1 VALDIKSYLTQEN
14 SIVAGLAT
22 VALVIANYNLHGGT
36 VAQAHLTEP
45 NHPALT
51 SSNKKA
57 GWTSLVMVAGISL
70 VARDAN
76 IFILGTAAIIV
87 MHSTYLHA
95 IAVNPANNQATE
107 TAPTAT
113 LYAAA

>member
-1 VALDIKSYLTQEN
+1 MALDIKSYLTPEN

-22 VALVIANYNLHGGT
+22 VALVIGNYNLHNGSA
-36 VAQAHLTEP
+36 AQAHMTEP

-76 IFILGTAAIIV
+76 IFILGCAAIIV
-87 MHSTYLHA
+87 MHSSYMHS

>member
-1 VALDIKSYLTQEN
+1 MDIKSYLTPEN

-22 VALVIANYNLHGGT
+22 VALVIGNYNLHNGT
-36 VAQAHLTEP
+36 AAQANMTEP

-51 SSNKKA
+51 GSNKKA
-57 GWTSLVMVAGISL
+57 GYTSLIMVAGISL

-87 MHSTYLHA
+87 MHSSYIHS
-95 IAVNPANNQATE
+95 IAVNPANNKAVPSTP
-107 TAPTAT
+107 AVAS

>member
-1 VALDIKSYLTQEN
+1 MDIKSYLTPEN

-22 VALVIANYNLHGGT
+22 VALVIGNYNLHNGT
-36 VAQAHLTEP
+36 AAQANMTEP

-51 SSNKKA
+51 GSNKKA
-57 GWTSLVMVAGISL
+57 GYTSLIMVAGISL

-76 IFILGTAAIIV
+76 IFILGCAAIIV
-87 MHSTYLHA
+87 MHSSYVHS
-95 IAVNPANNQATE
+95 IAVNPANSKAVQSTPA
-107 TAPTAT
+107 AT